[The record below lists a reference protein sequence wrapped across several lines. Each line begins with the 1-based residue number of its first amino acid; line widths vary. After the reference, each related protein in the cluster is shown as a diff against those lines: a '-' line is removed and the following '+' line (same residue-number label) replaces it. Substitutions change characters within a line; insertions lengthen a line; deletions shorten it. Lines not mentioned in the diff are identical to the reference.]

1 MDPDEAAE
9 WCKAQGG
16 QLELSVV
23 MDIPVGTWAEEQIRL
38 AVAAL
43 APDQRGFLAD
53 IKVNPETSHTYVLF
67 EWRKGVPVCFQDV
80 SIQLTDDVEVRLI
93 QPSKPRGDSANIPAS
108 SPLAMIGPEFIAA
121 IGDLVVKC
129 QRAHPS
135 YISFGY
141 RKLEKFSGNLPT
153 PAGEETFKEW
163 VEQAMQALDE
173 WDVSEAQKKQRI
185 TESLKGPA
193 SEAVRNLKLSKRD
206 CTALDYLNILQ
217 EVFGRTEKAAEL
229 MYQYE
234 HTYQKR
240 GEKMTEY
247 MRRLDKILYQVLL
260 KKGTDPTTV
269 DQVRMRQILKG
280 ALPLDPV
287 MLQLRTREGN
297 KELNYLELI
306 RVVREEE
313 ALLEEKL
320 GKRGEKVYAQPIEYN
335 ECSSDEED
343 PEETYEPEIT
353 QKSSNQVYGEIQKT
367 LARVQEA
374 QVKMEQ
380 THTDLCRT
388 ILKVVE
394 MQTEILKS
402 LSDIRTAAVAV
413 VSDRGFSNEPQEE
426 SVPSSSWGRCFACR
440 EFGHFKAQCP
450 ERRQGGS
457 LYVPARPR
465 RSSPWRSDPMSREEN
480 VCPQSPRMRT
490 RVRVQQTGST
500 SPAAMKKFPDKLI
513 GPSPIIPVQVE
524 GVYTKALLDSGAQV
538 TLIYRDFYQKYLKHI
553 PLKKLKDLE
562 IWGMG
567 MEKFPYD
574 GYIQVKLEFSSEI
587 AGQPRVCDTLA
598 IVCPRPSGANR
609 SSMIVGMN
617 ADVLRHLLTPLVTEE
632 NPAPKKAH
640 SMSRPACPRRVK
652 EQRTTTE
659 IRRLRRTEGTEKAL
673 CSGKTVQVPIGDK
686 LSVPGLPISV
696 RLLLFG

>member
-1 MDPDEAAE
+1 MDPDEAEE

-23 MDIPVGTWAEEQIRL
+23 MDIPVDTWAEEQIRL

-43 APDQRGFLAD
+43 APDQQGFLAD

-67 EWRKGVPVCFQDV
+67 EWRKGVPVCFQGV

-108 SPLAMIGPEFIAA
+108 SPLAMIRPEFIAA

-129 QRAHPS
+129 QRDNPS

-153 PAGEETFKEW
+153 PVGEETFEEW

-234 HTYQKR
+234 HTYQKK

-269 DQVRMRQILKG
+269 DQVRMHQILKG

-287 MLQLRTREGN
+287 MLQLKTREGN

-306 RVVREEE
+306 QVVREEE

-320 GKRGEKVYAQPIEYN
+320 GGRGEKVYAQPIEYN
-335 ECSSDEED
+335 ECSSDEDD
-343 PEETYEPEIT
+343 PEEIYELEIT
-353 QKSSNQVYGEIQKT
+353 EKSSNQVYGEIQKT
-367 LARVQEA
+367 HEKVQEA

-380 THTDLCRT
+380 THTDLCRA
-388 ILKVVE
+388 ILKVAE
-394 MQTEILKS
+394 MQTEIQRS
-402 LSDIRTAAVAV
+402 LRYTNS
-413 VSDRGFSNEPQEE
+413 SGCRGL
-426 SVPSSSWGRCFACR
+426 
-440 EFGHFKAQCP
+440 
-450 ERRQGGS
+450 RQGIF
-457 LYVPARPR
+457 
-465 RSSPWRSDPMSREEN
+465 
-480 VCPQSPRMRT
+480 
-490 RVRVQQTGST
+490 
-500 SPAAMKKFPDKLI
+500 K
-513 GPSPIIPVQVE
+513 
-524 GVYTKALLDSGAQV
+524 
-538 TLIYRDFYQKYLKHI
+538 
-553 PLKKLKDLE
+553 
-562 IWGMG
+562 
-567 MEKFPYD
+567 
-574 GYIQVKLEFSSEI
+574 
-587 AGQPRVCDTLA
+587 
-598 IVCPRPSGANR
+598 
-609 SSMIVGMN
+609 
-617 ADVLRHLLTPLVTEE
+617 
-632 NPAPKKAH
+632 
-640 SMSRPACPRRVK
+640 
-652 EQRTTTE
+652 
-659 IRRLRRTEGTEKAL
+659 
-673 CSGKTVQVPIGDK
+673 
-686 LSVPGLPISV
+686 
-696 RLLLFG
+696 